1 MVNLI
6 EYDFWRNI
14 EMEISINEIKKLV
27 MEIAECEETNIASSD
42 NLIEMGIIDSLMV
55 MEIID
60 YIEGKYQ
67 IDFPPESIVPEN
79 FETIDKLYQMLVKIL
94 T

>member
-1 MVNLI
+1 MK
-6 EYDFWRNI
+6 
-14 EMEISINEIKKLV
+14 ISINEIKNLV
-27 MEIAECEETNIASSD
+27 MEIAECDETNIASSD
-42 NLIEMGIIDSLMV
+42 NLIEMGIIDSFMV

-60 YIEGKYQ
+60 YIEEKYQ